1 MSVMQAATIAVSIPR
16 PTLYAPLVQQFTA
29 LEEED
34 AALVRRIATAAPGPD
49 AAAEAEV
56 CRRFAPRVRLF
67 GLRHLRNE
75 TAAADLA
82 QDVLI
87 ITLEKL
93 RSGVVRDAERL
104 AGFVLGTARQ
114 CIVDSR
120 RNAARRERILDT
132 FPTDLPS
139 LVDEGSEPL
148 DTDRLGECLQ
158 RLPERERTV
167 LLMTFYADDS
177 AETVGTALGISAA
190 NVRVVRHRGIQHL
203 RECMNLE
210 EELS

>member
-1 MSVMQAATIAVSIPR
+1 MNALFIAVSIPR
-16 PTLYAPLVQQFTA
+16 ATPYARLVQQFTA
-29 LEEED
+29 PEEED
-34 AALVRRIATAAPGPD
+34 AALVRRIAAAAPKRD

-56 CRRFAPRVRLF
+56 YRRFAPRLRLF

-75 TAAADLA
+75 AAAADLV

-120 RNAARRERILDT
+120 RNTARRERILDT
-132 FPTDLPS
+132 FPIDLPA

-158 RLPERERTV
+158 GLPERERTV

-177 AETVGTALGISAA
+177 AQTVGTALGISAA
-190 NVRVVRHRGIQHL
+190 NVRVVRHRGIERL
-203 RECMNLE
+203 RACMNLD